1 MEIVRL
7 NGENRTKVDA
17 HIVDEWAGPMIV
29 TLGNSYDSSV
39 LPGFAAM
46 EGGEVLGAILY
57 RMEDGACEIA
67 VVYSLLENRGIGTA
81 LIRKVIETAR
91 ETGCGRVWLVT
102 TNDNVHALRF
112 YQKFGFTLKDVHIG
126 SMATTRRLKP
136 GVPETGID
144 GIPLSHEM
152 EFEMEL

>member
-1 MEIVRL
+1 MEIVCL
-7 NGENRTKVDA
+7 NGAKVDA

-46 EGGEVLGAILY
+46 EGDRVLGAILY
-57 RMEDGACEIA
+57 RIQDDACEIA

-81 LIRKVIETAR
+81 LIRRVIETAKKA
-91 ETGCGRVWLVT
+91 GCGRVWLVT

-112 YQKFGFTLKDVHIG
+112 YQKFGFRIKDVHIG
-126 SMATTRRLKP
+126 SMAITRRLKP
-136 GVPETGID
+136 GLPETGID
-144 GIPLSHEM
+144 GIPLAHEV
-152 EFEMEL
+152 EFELEI